1 MGIRTLDEL
10 ADRLDEGMAWR
21 RIELQSLKTAIS
33 EAEGRSPRSPLTR
46 ALARSGVALLYAH
59 WEGYVK
65 DSCVAYVEYIARR
78 RLRCDELNDGLLI
91 TVLES
96 LGKRM
101 SSGDEEARVA
111 LLEVVRQ
118 PGNSRARIPKTSMI
132 DTKSNLR
139 HQVLADILFKIG
151 LPAETFATKG
161 NLIDITLCDSR
172 NSIAHGREYFPAP
185 DDFSQLMDEVIGM
198 MEQIHDLI
206 AAAARLSQYRRG
218 ELS

>member
-21 RIELQSLKTAIS
+21 RIELQALKTAIA

-65 DSCVAYVEYIARR
+65 DSCVAYVEYIAKR

-91 TVLES
+91 TVFES
-96 LGKRM
+96 LGKRL
-101 SSGDEEARVA
+101 SSGDEEARIA
-111 LLEVVRQ
+111 LLEAVRQ
-118 PGNSRARIPKTSMI
+118 PSKSRARIPKTSMI

-139 HQVLADILFKIG
+139 HQVLTDILFRVG
-151 LPAETFATKG
+151 LPVETFATKG

-172 NSIAHGREYFPAP
+172 NSIAHGREYFPVP
-185 DDFSQLMDEVIGM
+185 GDFPQLMDEVIGM

-206 AAAARLSQYRRG
+206 TAAARLSQYRRSA
-218 ELS
+218 LS

>member
-101 SSGDEEARVA
+101 SSGDEESAA
-111 LLEVVRQ
+111 SPL
-118 PGNSRARIPKTSMI
+118 GAST
-132 DTKSNLR
+132 
-139 HQVLADILFKIG
+139 
-151 LPAETFATKG
+151 ATW
-161 NLIDITLCDSR
+161 
-172 NSIAHGREYFPAP
+172 
-185 DDFSQLMDEVIGM
+185 
-198 MEQIHDLI
+198 
-206 AAAARLSQYRRG
+206 
-218 ELS
+218 